1 VLLLF
6 FAQHLDLLKAVDEL
20 LFSVSDH
27 LLQPLDIICTAIQ
40 HILHVSKQLFF
51 ICYEFPKLCG
61 EDSFQNSRQT
71 AKKKYSSEER
81 ACLGAPFSAPSAIL
95 GARRWTSQDYGDRS

>member
-1 VLLLF
+1 LGGPPQVLQFLLALLLF

-20 LFSVSDH
+20 LFSIGDY
-27 LLQPLDIICTAIQ
+27 LLQPLDIIYMVIH

-51 ICYEFPKLCG
+51 ICYEFPKLRG

-71 AKKKYSSEER
+71 AKRKYSSEER
-81 ACLGAPFSAPSAIL
+81 ACLGAPFSAP
-95 GARRWTSQDYGDRS
+95 